1 MIDVAKY
8 LVYGKL
14 SGERKNSLFSR
25 IFAKHLD
32 NVLVADKPL
41 PFDLSTSRVPIK
53 RKDSFSFLS
62 KYNKHPSLPDS
73 QPLFCDPY

>member
-14 SGERKNSLFSR
+14 TGERKNSLFSR
-25 IFAKHLD
+25 IVAKHLD
-32 NVLVADKPL
+32 DSLKTDKVL

-62 KYNKHPSLPDS
+62 KYNKRPSLPDS
-73 QPLFCDPY
+73 QPLFCEQY